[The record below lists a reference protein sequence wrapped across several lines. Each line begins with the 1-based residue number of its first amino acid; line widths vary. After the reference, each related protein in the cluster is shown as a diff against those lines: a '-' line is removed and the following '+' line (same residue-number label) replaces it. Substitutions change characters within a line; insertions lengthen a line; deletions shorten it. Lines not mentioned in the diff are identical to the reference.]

1 MQIHARGM
9 IATGI
14 IFIEPALA
22 RLITNYVVEIPL
34 SYILNIV
41 IIYCLLGYLIYRKRE
56 EEQGR
61 FVFPIILVIYVVVH
75 GMVLTQIPIGIWD
88 KFCSWF
94 IGLLLTELY

>member
-9 IATGI
+9 IAAGI
-14 IFIEPALA
+14 IFIEPALT

-41 IIYCLLGYLIYRKRE
+41 IIYCYLIYRKRE
-56 EEQGR
+56 AEQGR
-61 FVFPIILVIYVVVH
+61 LVFPIILVIYVVVH
-75 GMVLTQIPIGIWD
+75 GLVLTQIPIGIWD